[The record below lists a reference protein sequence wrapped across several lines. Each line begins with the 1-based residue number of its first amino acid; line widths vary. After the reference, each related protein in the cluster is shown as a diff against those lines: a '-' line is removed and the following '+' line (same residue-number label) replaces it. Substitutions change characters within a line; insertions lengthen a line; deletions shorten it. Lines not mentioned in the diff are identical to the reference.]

1 MAFDDLPM
9 IYLER
14 KIFFPRSF
22 NSRFWLLVIGYCL
35 SSIICSAQGNEK
47 FGQNR
52 VQYKDFSFQYYES
65 DNFITYFYMGGQD
78 IAKYVIK
85 SAEDNADEISK
96 LLDFHYK
103 RKIDIIVYNN
113 INELNQTN
121 IGIYDQGQNPGG
133 TIKIPDS
140 KLFVYFNGDHRHL
153 DKQIRE
159 GIAKIYVSKMILG
172 TSVGEVLS
180 NAVLLNLPDW
190 YKLGLMQYIGES
202 WNSDMEDRLR
212 DGIMSGRYTR
222 LSKLQPDDAIFVG
235 HSIWHYLEEVHGKS
249 AVSNILYLTRV
260 NRSVDNGFMFVL
272 GTNLSETLQ
281 QWYEYYLNRF
291 SSEAKLSSM
300 PDDNSLVK
308 TKIKKNVDYYETKLS
323 ADGKF
328 VAYASNDMG
337 RYKVHLLN
345 TETQKSKVIFRGG
358 WRTNTIFTDQSIPLL
373 AWEPS
378 GKKLAIIS
386 DKRSN
391 IFIRFYDTETKKMEK
406 NPVRKFQKIVSFS
419 YVDSKQLVMSAIQN
433 GQTDIYLYNI
443 ASTTTRKLT
452 DDYFDDLYP
461 AYIEADSVRG
471 IMFASNREDDTLR
484 PLRYE
489 SQSVNNRQLD
499 LFFYDLNANQ
509 NFLYRVTSTPF
520 SNESYPQNFSE
531 KDFCFLSEE
540 NGVRN
545 RHIGHF
551 ESVFDHNEKSI
562 RFILK
567 ETGELDSIQATA
579 NVSAASMLDPAS
591 EQLKDTSS
599 AKVYKLGGATAAY
612 TNYTYNIREQT
623 VVPQKNLA
631 LDVFKIKNKIQ
642 LRKYSLQS
650 TATTSEPVF
659 DYMMQLQKKEIE
671 ATKAAEKKEE
681 PAVKSFVEKYD
692 SVRANR
698 GNRPF
703 DFQSEFDYGIK
714 LFDWDSA
721 SALKLKSTNEGYVFR
736 FSRVRP
742 YFIRFTVDKVIA
754 QVDNS
759 IMFTRYQP
767 FDPYNPQ
774 FNTQPVSFMFKFGI
788 TDLLE
793 NHKLYGGL
801 ALPFSGLNGNTQYF
815 ITYENLTKRLD
826 TKFTFFRKSYGS
838 TATGRLPFSN
848 TILPANYSLPYSIKT
863 NYAELQFNYALDVL
877 SSLRFSFSFRNDK
890 VVYKSQDT
898 FSLRLPSVS
907 DNWLFFRAEYVFDNC
922 MEVATN
928 IRYGTRFKVFA
939 EVHKEFPTKNKN
951 VSDRFDFPVVQFNNK
966 VLGVFGFDLRHYQKV
981 YKQIIWATRLAAG
994 ASFGNAKMIYY
1005 MGGIDNWIT
1014 GPGFDKFDRTTPI
1027 NLNNNYAFQTL
1038 ATPLRG
1044 FKQNARNGDKF
1055 IVFNTELRVPI
1066 FAALIN
1072 SPIRSE
1078 LIRNFQILAFFD
1090 AGTAWEGASPWSGS
1104 NPLYNESVPN
1114 TIDNPSVIVHVQKYK
1129 TPIIMGFGP
1138 GLRTSILGYFLRFDT
1153 AWGYDTGEV
1162 SKKPKYYFSFGL
1174 DF

>member
-1 MAFDDLPM
+1 M
-9 IYLER
+9 IYFKN
-14 KIFFPRSF
+14 KIFLFNTF
-22 NSRFWLLVIGYCL
+22 NSRFWLLSIVYCL
-35 SSIICSAQGNEK
+35 SSTICSAQGNEK

-172 TSVGEVLS
+172 SSVGEVLS

-190 YKLGLMQYIGES
+190 YKVGLVKYIGEP

-212 DGIMSGRYTR
+212 DGIMSGRFTR
-222 LSKLQPDDAIFVG
+222 LRKLETDESIFVG

-291 SSEAKLSSM
+291 SSEAKLTSM
-300 PDDNSLVK
+300 PDDSSLLK
-308 TKIKKNVDYYETKLS
+308 AKIKKNIDYYQTKLS

-345 TETQKSKVIFRGG
+345 TETQKSIVIFRGG

-406 NPVRKFQKIVSFS
+406 NPVRKFQKVVSFS

-433 GQTDIYLYNI
+433 GQTDIYLYNV

-489 SQSVNNRQLD
+489 SQRVNNRQLD
-499 LFFYDLNANQ
+499 LFFYDLNASQ

-520 SNESYPQNFSE
+520 ADESFPQNFSE
-531 KDFCFLSEE
+531 KEFCFLSEE

-551 ESVFDHNEKSI
+551 ETVFDHNEKNI
-562 RFILK
+562 RFVSK
-567 ETGELDSIQATA
+567 ETGELDSVQVPANISAT
-579 NVSAASMLDPAS
+579 SMLDPAND
-591 EQLKDTSS
+591 QLKDTSI

-612 TNYTYNIREQT
+612 TNYTHNIREQT
-623 VVPQKNLA
+623 IISQKNLA

-642 LRKYSLQS
+642 LRKYNLQS
-650 TATTSEPVF
+650 TGTTSEPVF
-659 DYMMQLQKKEIE
+659 DYMIQLQKKEIE
-671 ATKAAEKKEE
+671 ATKAQEKKEE

-692 SVRANR
+692 SLKVNR
-698 GNRPF
+698 GNRQF

-742 YFIRFTVDKVIA
+742 YFIRFMVDKVIA

-759 IMFTRYQP
+759 IMVTRYQP

-793 NHKLYGGL
+793 NHKLYGGF
-801 ALPFSGLNGNTQYF
+801 ALPFSGINSNSQYF

-838 TATGRLPFSN
+838 TATGRLPFTN
-848 TILPANYSLPYSIKT
+848 TILPADYSLPYSIKT

-890 VVYKSQDT
+890 VVYKSIDT
-898 FSLRLPSVS
+898 FSLHLPSIS

-928 IRYGTRFKVFA
+928 IRYGTRFKVFG

-981 YKQIIWATRLAAG
+981 YKQIIWASRLAAG
-994 ASFGNAKMIYY
+994 VSFGNAKMIYY
-1005 MGGIDNWIT
+1005 LGGIDNWIT

-1055 IVFNTELRVPI
+1055 IVFNTELRIPI
-1066 FAALIN
+1066 FAALIRA
-1072 SPIRSE
+1072 PIRSE

-1114 TIDNPSVIVHVQKYK
+1114 VPNNPSVIVHVQKYK
-1129 TPIIMGFGP
+1129 TPIAMGFGP
-1138 GLRTSILGYFLRFDT
+1138 GLRTSILGYFIRFDT

-1162 SKKPKYYFSFGL
+1162 SEKPKYYFSFGL